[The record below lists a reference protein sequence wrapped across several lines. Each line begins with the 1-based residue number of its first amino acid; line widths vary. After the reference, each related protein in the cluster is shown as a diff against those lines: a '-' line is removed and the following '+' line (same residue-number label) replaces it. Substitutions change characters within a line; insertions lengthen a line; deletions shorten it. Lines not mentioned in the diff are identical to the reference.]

1 MNSLVR
7 DVMTSGVVAVE
18 RATPFKEDVAR
29 PAQHRIKGEWG
40 RDANRRM
47 LGSSPRP
54 PAAQAGAPQPQGGR
68 RADWDQGLPPER
80 EKAAAVADKVMTR
93 HCGHHGAHRG
103 GR

>member
-7 DVMTSGVVAVE
+7 DVMTSGVVAAE

-54 PAAQAGAPQPQGGR
+54 PAAQAGAPQP
-68 RADWDQGLPPER
+68 
-80 EKAAAVADKVMTR
+80 KAAVALIGAKVCRRSGRRRLRWPTR
-93 HCGHHGAHRG
+93 
-103 GR
+103 